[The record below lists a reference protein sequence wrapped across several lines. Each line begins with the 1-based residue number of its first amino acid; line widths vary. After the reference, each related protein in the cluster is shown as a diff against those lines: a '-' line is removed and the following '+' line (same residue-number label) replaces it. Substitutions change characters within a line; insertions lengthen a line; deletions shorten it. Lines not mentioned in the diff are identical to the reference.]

1 MEQAVALASR
11 VVAAVR
17 AIVSLAFRNVARSP
31 RAIHESD
38 RLDLDAAL
46 QSVPLYLT
54 RGDFQDV
61 IRVVDRLED
70 TAGGPREVSP
80 SWFVYRA
87 LAQDACGDI
96 EAAIRSYGL
105 ALECDPEH
113 TIALVNLATILAC
126 SPDDRY
132 HDAARAV
139 ELAQRTCTILGES
152 EWAPWQCLAS
162 ALARRGDFALA
173 RSALETARRSA
184 PRNMQWRVDR
194 LAESI
199 AQGKPFTLPREEFV
213 SRLRGWVPSD
223 DSQTL

>member
-1 MEQAVALASR
+1 VALASR
-11 VVAAVR
+11 IVAAVR
-17 AIVSLAFRNVARSP
+17 AIASLSFRDFARSP

-38 RLDLDAAL
+38 RLDLEAAL

-54 RGDFQDV
+54 RGQFQDV
-61 IRVVDRLED
+61 IRVVNRLED
-70 TAGGPREVSP
+70 TAGSPRQVSP
-80 SWFVYRA
+80 SWFIYRA

-105 ALECDPEH
+105 ALEGDPEH
-113 TIALVNLATILAC
+113 TTALVNLATILAC

-139 ELAQRTCTILGES
+139 ELAERTCSINGES

-173 RSALETARRSA
+173 HSALEKARKSA
-184 PRNMQWRVDR
+184 PRDMQWRVDR

-199 AQGKPFTLPREEFV
+199 AQEKPFTLSREEFV
-213 SRLRGWVPSD
+213 SRLQGWIPSAQ
-223 DSQTL
+223 SQTL

>member
-1 MEQAVALASR
+1 MAMASR
-11 VVAAVR
+11 IVNAAR
-17 AIVSLAFRNVARSP
+17 AIVSLAFRNVAQSP
-31 RAIHESD
+31 RPIHESD
-38 RLDLDAAL
+38 RLDLDTAL

-54 RGDFQDV
+54 RGQFQDV

-70 TAGGPREVSP
+70 TAGSPREVAP

-96 EAAIRSYGL
+96 EAAIRSYGF

-126 SPDDRY
+126 SPEERY
-132 HDAARAV
+132 HDASRAV
-139 ELAQRTCTILGES
+139 ELAQRTCSILGEN

-162 ALARRGDFALA
+162 ALARRGDFAMA
-173 RSALETARRSA
+173 QSALEKARRSA
-184 PRNMQWRVDR
+184 PHEMQWRIDR

-199 AQGKPFTLPREEFV
+199 AQETPFTLSREEFV

-223 DSQTL
+223 ESQTL